1 MAPLDVVVDPEAR
14 PKNISVVAEMTVP
27 RISPVVE
34 YVDGTITV
42 MCGGA
47 FEKKSGYQCNI
58 IDVFTENTSSPIQVT
73 YTEEENT
80 PGFSLLVAL
89 SGIVAAAS
97 VISSRREQN
106 QNDLKAQRAVS
117 RHELK

>member
-1 MAPLDVVVDPEAR
+1 MDGIQKIESPGENSTVLDV
-14 PKNISVVAEMTVP
+14 SVVAEMTIP

-47 FEKKSGYQCNI
+47 FEKNSGYQCNI

-89 SGIVAAAS
+89 SGIFAAAS
-97 VISSRREQN
+97 VISSRREQP
-106 QNDLKAQRAVS
+106 ND
-117 RHELK
+117 RHRGLQAAMAK